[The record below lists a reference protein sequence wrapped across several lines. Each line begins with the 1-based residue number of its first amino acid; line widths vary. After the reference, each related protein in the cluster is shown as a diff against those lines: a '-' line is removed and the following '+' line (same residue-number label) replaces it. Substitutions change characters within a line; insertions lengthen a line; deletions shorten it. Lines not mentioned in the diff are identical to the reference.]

1 MLVTM
6 RNYANGGAVV
16 WCHRQPAVCTFL
28 MQSGSLLTPRTE
40 ERERE
45 REREKEK
52 ATKVGVKAFFSLRC
66 LSCIS
71 PPHFYGL
78 RCDDDAS

>member
-45 REREKEK
+45 REREREGYKGGGQGFLLL
-52 ATKVGVKAFFSLRC
+52 ALFVVHLTSTFLR
-66 LSCIS
+66 
-71 PPHFYGL
+71 PPV
-78 RCDDDAS
+78 